1 MLEKIISI
9 FVRIYKCGLTIAQR
23 SVKMENIETQQ
34 VKHRF
39 GIIGNSNVLNRAI
52 EIAIQVAKT
61 DLSVLITGESGVGKE
76 NIAQIIHQYS
86 ARKHNNYIAVNCG
99 AIPKGTMESELFGHE
114 KGSYTDAKNER
125 KGYFEVAEKGTIFLD
140 EIGELPLD
148 VQAKLLRVLEN
159 HEYIRVGSSTVKKTD
174 VRIVAATNI
183 DIENAIKEGKFRED
197 LYYRLNTIPIS
208 MPALR
213 DRKED
218 IILLFRKFASDF
230 AEKYRRPSVKLDE
243 EAQAVLREYYWPG
256 NVRQLKNIAE
266 QLSVLETGV
275 ISKECLLRYLPN
287 WKSSVLPALTKR
299 KEEKTFENEREILY
313 QVLFDMKKDM
323 SDLRRLVK
331 EIIDKQ
337 GITIDENINLGEQ
350 DNTVTIQWDKDNQD
364 TLPNNIGEIVQ
375 DPVPAQKKTIN
386 KRHIEDTEEYVEESL
401 SLEEAEK
408 EMIKKALDRHNGKRK
423 LAAKDLDISERTL
436 YRKIKQLGLE

>member
-1 MLEKIISI
+1 
-9 FVRIYKCGLTIAQR
+9 
-23 SVKMENIETQQ
+23 
-34 VKHRF
+34 
-39 GIIGNSNVLNRAI
+39 
-52 EIAIQVAKT
+52 
-61 DLSVLITGESGVGKE
+61 
-76 NIAQIIHQYS
+76 
-86 ARKHNNYIAVNCG
+86 
-99 AIPKGTMESELFGHE
+99 
-114 KGSYTDAKNER
+114 
-125 KGYFEVAEKGTIFLD
+125 
-140 EIGELPLD
+140 
-148 VQAKLLRVLEN
+148 
-159 HEYIRVGSSTVKKTD
+159 
-174 VRIVAATNI
+174 
-183 DIENAIKEGKFRED
+183 
-197 LYYRLNTIPIS
+197 
-208 MPALR
+208 
-213 DRKED
+213 
-218 IILLFRKFASDF
+218 
-230 AEKYRRPSVKLDE
+230 
-243 EAQAVLREYYWPG
+243 
-256 NVRQLKNIAE
+256 
-266 QLSVLETGV
+266 
-275 ISKECLLRYLPN
+275 LPN
-287 WKSSVLPALTKR
+287 WKSSALPALTKS